1 MTDAFIDTN
10 VIIRLLTNDDPGQR
24 VRSRQ
29 LFDRVEQG
37 TLRVTAPIT
46 VIADAVFVLA
56 SPRTYNIPRA
66 AVAAQLLALVKLR
79 NFRLKNRRAVVR
91 ALELYAATNL
101 DFGDAFIA
109 ASMSESGA
117 TELYSYDSD
126 FDRLRGIHRT
136 EP

>member
-1 MTDAFIDTN
+1 MNDAFVDTN
-10 VIIRLLTNDDPGQR
+10 VIIRLLTDDDPEKR
-24 VRSRQ
+24 RRSRQ

-46 VIADAVFVLA
+46 VIADAVFVL
-56 SPRTYNIPRA
+56 SSSRTYNMPRTV
-66 AVAAQLLALVKLR
+66 VAAQLLALVKLR
-79 NFRLKNRRAVVR
+79 SFRLKNRRAVVR

-101 DFGDAFIA
+101 DFGDAYIA
-109 ASMSESGA
+109 ASMSESGS
-117 TELYSYDSD
+117 TELYSYDTD